1 MFQASLFKQKKRDDS
16 LLSVRALAG
25 GQVPGPVSELCS
37 IPACLFT
44 KKSLKMGIL
53 SELDK
58 VAGDILKDTRD
69 ILIFFGRLL
78 LISTFIEDG
87 FRMWHQW
94 TGNFEEKRL
103 EIIFW

>member
-1 MFQASLFKQKKRDDS
+1 MTF
-16 LLSVRALAG
+16 LSVRALAG

-37 IPACLFT
+37 IPSLPFYQ

-94 TGNFEEKRL
+94 TGNFDK
-103 EIIFW
+103 